1 MKKYAKET
9 YMNNYEDLIL
19 NQSCGS
25 KTFWQLMGILVDKQS
40 KLSNIPPLETPN
52 DSYVYTDVEKA
63 NLLNSYFCSIS
74 SIDDSN
80 VNLPDFNKRTQSTL
94 SDLHWYLFNAFDMAP
109 DWVQTCNIPIPKL
122 MQNLDRTG
130 YRRCASIWRT
140 CYQPNN
146 FLRVSRLPIAQHK

>member
-52 DSYVYTDVEKA
+52 DSYVEK
-63 NLLNSYFCSIS
+63 LTY
-74 SIDDSN
+74 
-80 VNLPDFNKRTQSTL
+80 
-94 SDLHWYLFNAFDMAP
+94 
-109 DWVQTCNIPIPKL
+109 
-122 MQNLDRTG
+122 
-130 YRRCASIWRT
+130 
-140 CYQPNN
+140 
-146 FLRVSRLPIAQHK
+146 